1 MEKAL
6 ESNRTYFQEGLDMKT
21 KNLRIGIGQIDCSVA
36 TVDDNLDKH
45 LEVIERARGD
55 KVDLLVFPELSLTG
69 YPQTTAEIEV
79 LACSSGSGPLARLAK
94 ATDNMIVVVGF
105 IEEAPDAQFY
115 NSCAVLSNGEIIH
128 LHRKLN
134 LATYGA
140 LHEGKLYG
148 AGRYVETFT
157 FGPWRAC
164 VLICADVWNPALVTL
179 AALHGATVLI
189 IPTNSARGAV
199 SNEFS
204 SPHGWDTATRFY
216 SMMYG
221 MTVVMS
227 NRIGN
232 ESGLEFW
239 GGSNITD
246 PFGKTIA
253 CADSSEELL
262 IADIEYDSIR
272 RARLQLPTVRDSNLA
287 LIGREIQRLQQ
298 RLGIPDVIRQIPP

>member
-1 MEKAL
+1 
-6 ESNRTYFQEGLDMKT
+6 MKT
-21 KNLRIGIGQIDCSVA
+21 KKLRIGIGQIDCGVTA
-36 TVDDNLDKH
+36 VDANLAKH
-45 LEVIERARGD
+45 LELIERARKD

-79 LACSSGSGPLARLAK
+79 LACEVGAGPLERLAK
-94 ATDNMIVVVGF
+94 TTDGMIVVVGF

-115 NSCAVLSNGEIIH
+115 NSCAVLSGGEIIH
-128 LHRKLN
+128 RHRKLN
-134 LATYGA
+134 LATYGG
-140 LHEGKLYG
+140 LHEGKLYA
-148 AGRYVETFT
+148 AGRYVETFA

-164 VLICADVWNPALVTL
+164 ILICADVWNPALVTL

-189 IPTNSARGAV
+189 IPSNSARGAV

-204 SPHGWDTATRFY
+204 SPDGWNTATRFY
-216 SMMYG
+216 SLMYG

-227 NRIGN
+227 NRIGK

-246 PFGKTIA
+246 PFGKTVA
-253 CADSSEELL
+253 CADSSEALL
-262 IADIEYDSIR
+262 IADIDYDAIR

-287 LIGREIQRLQQ
+287 LIGREIERLQQ